1 MSEPKTY
8 INIPVTDKE
17 AEAIRKADK
26 FWDGPKL
33 IGLIFLTLGFAFTV
47 LFLSSQHML
56 GPEMPEETFAPG
68 ALTGH

>member
-8 INIPVTDKE
+8 INIPVTE
-17 AEAIRKADK
+17 AEEARIRASDK

-33 IGLIFLTLGFAFTV
+33 SAVVILTLGFAFTI
-47 LFLSSQHML
+47 LFLSSQHIL
-56 GPEMPEETFAPG
+56 GPSMPEETFAPG